1 MKVLV
6 VTMCKNEEKIMPFF
20 IQHYSEIADT
30 ILLVDNG
37 STDNTISI
45 ARDLGNKLDTHVV
58 VLNLD
63 TSGFSES
70 LKKNVYETAYRHEM
84 FIGQYDLS
92 IVVDTDEFLYHPHGT
107 RKQLEIYNKKYK
119 NNLVIKPKGYDM
131 VSDTYPVYN
140 GESILNQVNEGT
152 RSHGFDKC
160 NCFSSNLILQ
170 ASMGMHY
177 SSHFNPKTKSIV
189 RPKTNKGFFLLH
201 FKTLGRYNRIE
212 RQKNMRDNLN
222 DLGKLETQKGINS
235 HLLVSDKELLDYAD
249 HIKANSSKLDFEA
262 LLKDKS

>member
-1 MKVLV
+1 MKVLA

-20 IQHYSEIADT
+20 IQHYAEIADT

-70 LKKNVYETAYRHEM
+70 LKKNVYENAYRHEM
-84 FIGQYDLS
+84 FIGQYDLT

-107 RKQLEIYNKKYK
+107 RKQLEDYNKKYK
-119 NNLVIKPKGYDM
+119 NNLVIKPKGYEM
-131 VSDTYPVYN
+131 VSETYPDYN
-140 GESILNQVNEGT
+140 GESILKQVD
-152 RSHGFDKC
+152 HGARQAIFDKC
-160 NCFSSNLILQ
+160 CCFSSNLVLQ

-177 SSHFNPKTKSIV
+177 SSHINPKTRSIV
-189 RPKTNKGFFLLH
+189 RPRTNIGFFLLH
-201 FKTLGRYNRIE
+201 FKNLGRYNRLE
-212 RQKNMRDNLN
+212 RIKNMRDNLN
-222 DLGKLETQKGINS
+222 DLGKLETKNGIND
-235 HLLVSDKELLDYAD
+235 HLLVSDENLLQFVDSIYER
-249 HIKANSSKLDFEA
+249 SSKLDFEA

>member
-70 LKKNVYETAYRHEM
+70 LKKQVYETAYRHDM
-84 FIGQYDLS
+84 FVGQYDLS

-107 RKQLEIYNKKYK
+107 RKQLEDYNKKYK
-119 NNLVIKPKGYDM
+119 NNLVIKPKGYEM

-140 GESILNQVNEGT
+140 GESILKQVDRGS
-152 RSHGFDKC
+152 RLDIFDKC
-160 NCFSSNLILQ
+160 SCFSSNLILQ

-177 SSHFNPKTKSIV
+177 SSHINPKTKSIV
-189 RPKTNKGFFLLH
+189 RPRSNKGFFLLH
-201 FKTLGRYNRIE
+201 FKNLGRYNKIE
-212 RQKNMRDNLN
+212 RYKNMRDNLN
-222 DLGKLETQKGINS
+222 DLGKLETQNGINN
-235 HLLVSDKELLDYAD
+235 HLLISDEEVLK
-249 HIKANSSKLDFEA
+249 HIDSFYKKSSKLDFEA
-262 LLKDKS
+262 LLKDNS